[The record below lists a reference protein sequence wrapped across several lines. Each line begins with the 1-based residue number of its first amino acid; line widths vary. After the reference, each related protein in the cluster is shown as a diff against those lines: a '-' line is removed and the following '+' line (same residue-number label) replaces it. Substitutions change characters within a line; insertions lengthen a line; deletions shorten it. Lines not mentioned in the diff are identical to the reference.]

1 MPFGAAGEI
10 CERAR
15 PARHSSTRGRQDLR
29 ARAAGQTLERAR
41 PTRSASARGPTRSAS
56 ARGQVRRGPRF
67 HRRNLCDL
75 QVCLCSC
82 SGLRP
87 YPSVTF
93 QTTIVELIVA
103 NSAHWNSQKMLE
115 QPRIEQS
122 DAVAL
127 AMASR
132 RLRGRLPKAWVKT
145 APQILGE
152 GGLRRFRSSLG
163 STKILPRSSGHL
175 EGQCYALVA
184 FIVKLG
190 LRWNELDIKST
201 RLILTYGLGSDVML
215 LVRHPAPL

>member
-1 MPFGAAGEI
+1 MYQLAARVPTAPGIAQESGIDKNRGRERTPPAILGVNRRLPFGAADEI

-29 ARAAGQTLERAR
+29 ARAAGQTLEHAR

-127 AMASR
+127 AVAWR
-132 RLRGRLPKAWVKT
+132 R
-145 APQILGE
+145 
-152 GGLRRFRSSLG
+152 
-163 STKILPRSSGHL
+163 SGD
-175 EGQCYALVA
+175 E
-184 FIVKLG
+184 F
-190 LRWNELDIKST
+190 
-201 RLILTYGLGSDVML
+201 
-215 LVRHPAPL
+215 